1 MSDTDSISA
10 MRSSKPEP
18 VSDVFDHETSSVE
31 PDLCTSGKLNSAA
44 FDFRSD
50 FVTEPTPSML
60 NAPVLSSL
68 EHDWEEDPTTT
79 SLQKFMADL
88 TSKPAALLVVSGTAG
103 NQICLRAALPAP
115 PHSTLAHH
123 HGHIVT
129 MEAGAVSS
137 VSGSM
142 VKTVI
147 PAAGAGE
154 PLSLTD
160 VMENATVTDAVYDC
174 PTRVISLEVPLNGVI
189 TTLSN
194 VRAISGWARLQTPPI
209 HMHLD
214 GARLWEAV
222 AAGAGSLPEY
232 CAEFDSIC
240 LCFSK
245 GLGAP
250 MGSVIVGS
258 QSFVKR
264 ARVIRKLMGG
274 GMRQSAVIAA
284 PARVAVEDTFLGGAL
299 AAAHAKAHRISVMWE
314 KLGGR
319 LHLPTHTNMVWLDLD
334 AANVTKE
341 EFWRVAKEEGIKVML
356 KGRIVVHYQISEE
369 AIRRLIIVMHRVLHQ
384 RINLAGVKRTAADI
398 SE

>member
-1 MSDTDSISA
+1 MSDTDSTSA
-10 MRSSKPEP
+10 MGSSTPER
-18 VSDVFDHETSSVE
+18 VSDIFDHATAPVE
-31 PDLCTSGKLNSAA
+31 PHLWISGRLSSAA
-44 FDFRSD
+44 YDFRSD

-68 EHDWEEDPTTT
+68 ELDWEEDATTA
-79 SLQKFMADL
+79 SLQDFMASL

-115 PHSTLAHH
+115 PHSMLAHH
-123 HGHIVT
+123 HGHVIT

-137 VSGSM
+137 ISGTM
-142 VKTVI
+142 VKTVV

-174 PTRVISLEVPLNGVI
+174 PTRVITLEVPLNGVI
-189 TTLSN
+189 TPLSN
-194 VRAISGWARLQTPPI
+194 VRGISRWARAQTPPI

-222 AAGAGSLPEY
+222 AAGAGTLAEY
-232 CAEFDSIC
+232 CAEFDSVC

-258 QSFVKR
+258 QPFVKR

-284 PARVAVEDTFLGGAL
+284 PARVAVEDTFLGGKL
-299 AAAHAKAHRISVMWE
+299 AGAQAKAHRIAAMWE

-334 AANVTKE
+334 AAGVTKE
-341 EFWRVAKEEGIKVML
+341 EFWRIAREEGIKVML

-369 AIRRLIIVMHRVLHQ
+369 AIRRLIIVMRRVLHKET
-384 RINLAGVKRTAADI
+384 NLGGVKRTAADI
-398 SE
+398 SG